1 MKALLLLGMASLTT
15 SAQASGHRGGSR
27 ATGSHSV
34 SGYTTKKGTYVK
46 PHQQTNPDHTQKNN
60 YSTKGNANPWTG
72 KKGSKSATH

>member
-15 SAQASGHRGGSR
+15 SAHAGGHRGGSH

-46 PHQQTNPDHTQKNN
+46 PHQQTNPDHTRKNN
-60 YSTKGNANPWTG
+60 YSTKGNTNPWTG